1 LPDPEQTA
9 LRDLGLSP
17 FRARFPWWGADL
29 QTLHDT
35 LRAVPLPPDRGRPL
49 SIDVG
54 AGDRLLSFFDPP
66 FTPHALGL
74 VVLLHG
80 LGGSSAGVGVRRLG
94 LAIQAAGFA
103 VLRLNMRGAGPGRS
117 LAGGTYAAQC
127 NHDLLPALQWAREL
141 AEQPGMLMGRSA
153 APAIPLLGAGISL
166 GGTMLLNAC
175 LERSGLDA
183 LVCISSP
190 LDLSACAAQMEHPRN
205 WIYAQWMLRGLI
217 RQTQADGKGLS
228 DHERAALIGAGRPT
242 SIRGFDAM
250 ITAPRWGYGSVDEY
264 YSSASPLPGLLAG
277 APMPPYL
284 LIQALDDPWVPAD
297 GAIALEGLDTSPSAG
312 VQVQLTCGGG
322 HGGFHGIDADL
333 AVSWSDRLT
342 AAWLGWICAELR
354 N

>member
-9 LRDLGLSP
+9 LRQLGLSP

-29 QTLHDT
+29 QTLRDS

-49 SIDVG
+49 SIDLG
-54 AGDRLLSFFDPP
+54 AGDRLLAFFDPT
-66 FTPHALGL
+66 FTAHALGL

-94 LAIQAAGFA
+94 LALQAAGFA

-117 LAGGTYAAQC
+117 LARGTYAAQC
-127 NHDLLPALQWAREL
+127 NRDLLPALQWAREL
-141 AEQPGMLMGRSA
+141 SQQPRMLMGRPA
-153 APAIPLLGAGISL
+153 AQPLPLMGVGISL

-175 LERSGLDA
+175 LERAALDA

-217 RQTQADGKGLS
+217 RQTQADEKGLRE
-228 DHERAALIGAGRPT
+228 HERAALIGAGRPT
-242 SIRGFDAM
+242 SIRGFDAL
-250 ITAPRWGYGSVDEY
+250 ITAPRWGYGSVAEY
-264 YSSASPLPGLLAG
+264 YRAASPLPGLLTA
-277 APMPPYL
+277 ASMPPYL

-297 GAIALEGLDTSPSAG
+297 GAMALEELDTSPSAG
-312 VQVQLTCGGG
+312 VHVQLTHGGG
-322 HGGFHGIDADL
+322 HGGFHGIDDDL
-333 AVSWSDRLT
+333 AMSWSDRLT
-342 AAWLGWICAELR
+342 AAWLGRICSEL
-354 N
+354 